1 MYFGAKAP
9 IFDNAA
15 SLRNHQTK
23 AEEILWEK
31 LKGKQICGVRFRRQ
45 HPFDIF
51 IADFYCHAARLVVE
65 LDGEIHCSQKEYDA
79 ARTEEINNFE
89 VEVIRFKNEEVFT
102 QIDDVVLKITETV
115 KIVWNSEGIFQHQ
128 CISPL
133 GDGGRYKNYGEG
145 KLCEGL

>member
-1 MYFGAKAP
+1 MDELDKPMYFGAKAP

-51 IADFYCHAARLVVE
+51 IADFYCHAAKLVVE
-65 LDGEIHCSQKEYDA
+65 LDGDVHIRQSDYDL
-79 ARTEEINNFE
+79 ARTEEINNYE
-89 VEVIRFKNEEVFT
+89 AEVIRFKNDEVFAN
-102 QIDDVVLKITETV
+102 IDNVVQKITEIV
-115 KIVWNSEGIFQHQ
+115 KNRLN
-128 CISPL
+128 P
-133 GDGGRYKNYGEG
+133 
-145 KLCEGL
+145 

>member
-1 MYFGAKAP
+1 MDELDKPMYFGAKAP

-51 IADFYCHAARLVVE
+51 IADFYCHAAKLVVE
-65 LDGEIHCSQKEYDA
+65 LDGDVHIRQSDYDL
-79 ARTEEINNFE
+79 ARTEEINNYD
-89 VEVIRFKNEEVFT
+89 VEVIRFKNDEVFAN
-102 QIDDVVLKITETV
+102 IDNVVQKITEIV
-115 KIVWNSEGIFQHQ
+115 KNRLK
-128 CISPL
+128 P
-133 GDGGRYKNYGEG
+133 
-145 KLCEGL
+145 